1 MVGGRLI
8 PINRKGFT
16 LIELLIVVAIIGIL
30 AAVIP
35 GLIGNTKNEVVK
47 VNHSTIVSTLEKE
60 IIICDM
66 EGKIDRIQFG
76 PGLKFHHSFKT
87 CRLAFSF
94 HILNHHFLGL
104 KFKNPYKQIGKNS
117 NPSQQVWELAAL
129 VPGPFASNPIIGQN
143 YLWDKRIGN
152 DNFLTLTTK
161 LENGTILYDQ
171 VFLPKF

>member
-1 MVGGRLI
+1 MKK
-8 PINRKGFT
+8 KGFT

-30 AAVIP
+30 AAVGAAVIP